1 MKLRLLLAAVVVLA
15 VAPAAQANDPPYPAC
30 SPATPFTWHAGA
42 RVFATSSYVVS
53 LNVPATEIWAR
64 VGATGTWQRAPVR
77 QDLYGAWTTIVP
89 VLGQGDLAVGFR
101 SGQAGSPCLALEE
114 RHVLVKHRVQL
125 DRLRAVPRGGVL
137 RVSAFRAGRGC
148 HSLGD
153 GPFRWRFRA
162 GGKARSVMLG
172 NACGPLDG
180 SGVPT
185 AGAVVRTSFF
195 SVRVGT
201 AARPG
206 APAGY
211 LEVRAAHPRRSGK
224 VRFNLVADWTNPED
238 TRGEGVVIGVTVTVH
253 YQPGSHP
260 RWRTAVRFG
269 RFFPPAGGQGGG
281 KGGGG
286 VVLGPGSGSGGD
298 GPVCNGLDC

>member
-15 VAPAAQANDPPYPAC
+15 SVPAAQADDPPYPAC
-30 SPATPFTWHAGA
+30 APATPFTWHAGA

-53 LNVPATEIWAR
+53 LNAPAREIWVR
-64 VGATGTWQRAPVR
+64 VGATGTWKRAPVR
-77 QDLYGAWTTIVP
+77 HDLYGAWTRIVP
-89 VLGQGDLAVGFR
+89 ELGKGDLAFGFR
-101 SGQAGSPCLALEE
+101 TTQGGSSCLALEE
-114 RHVLVKHRVQL
+114 RLLLVKRRVQL
-125 DRLRAVPRGGVL
+125 DRLRAIPRGGLL
-137 RVSAFRAGRGC
+137 RVSAFRPGRGC
-148 HSLGD
+148 HSLGN
-153 GPFRWRFRA
+153 GAFRWSFRA
-162 GGKARSVMLG
+162 GGKLRSVLLG

-185 AGAVVRTSFF
+185 AGALVRSTFF

-211 LEVRAAHPRRSGK
+211 LEVRAAHPRKSGK
-224 VRFNLVADWTNPED
+224 VRFNLNADWTNPSD

-253 YQPGSHP
+253 YQPGAHP

-269 RFFPPAGGQGGG
+269 RFIPPGGG
-281 KGGGG
+281 NTGVGGNGGGG
-286 VVLGPGSGSGGD
+286 VVLGPGGGGGAVCSGPG
-298 GPVCNGLDC
+298 C

>member
-15 VAPAAQANDPPYPAC
+15 VAPTARANDPPYPAC

-89 VLGQGDLAVGFR
+89 VLGQGDLAVGFK

-114 RHVLVKHRVQL
+114 RHVLVKQRMRL
-125 DRLRAVPRGGVL
+125 GSLRAVARAGRLQVFGY
-137 RVSAFRAGRGC
+137 RAGRGC
-148 HSLGD
+148 HSLG
-153 GPFRWRFRA
+153 GGSFTWRFRA
-162 GGKARSVMLG
+162 GAKGAVRLG
-172 NACGPLDG
+172 DACGPLDG

-185 AGAVVRTSFF
+185 RGKVVRTTFF

-201 AARPG
+201 AAREG
-206 APAGY
+206 APASY
-211 LEVRAAHPRRSGK
+211 LEVRAAHPRRSG
-224 VRFNLVADWTNPED
+224 RAHFNLQATSLDVDGHHGQAVA
-238 TRGEGVVIGVTVTVH
+238 IGVTVLVH

-260 RWRTAVRFG
+260 RWLTVVAFG
-269 RFFPPAGGQGGG
+269 RAFTDGGG
-281 KGGGG
+281 SGGGGGG